1 LVVLMVEHPVGGSRT
16 PEFPALL
23 LSGAYSMMTS
33 LRIHDFRSFCGLSME
48 GLTRVTLLVGT
59 NNAGK
64 TSVLEAAELVLG
76 GTGPSILERG
86 LWSRGEV
93 VLVRNEMG
101 PSRHYIEVNHLFHG
115 HSLDPGKSFEIEAV
129 VDERPRSFIC
139 RIIPRPSRKL
149 EGDDEAPPLELLK
162 PGSNL
167 ALLISGDGMGPEGYT
182 FPMAGYSVLAR
193 LLRTAVTKSTDQPWK
208 VRFMETAAPRVLEL
222 RPLWD
227 AVVLTPEEA
236 KVTNAL
242 QIIEPDIERL
252 AALSGSGPQTG
263 GGMFV
268 KLRGADE
275 RIPLGSMGEGIKR
288 LLGLS
293 LNLVSSAGGYLLVD
307 EIDTGLHHSVMTQMW
322 RLVVEVARRLDVQV
336 LATTH
341 SLDCVRALAALY
353 EQSPHVRDLIS
364 LHRIERGAEAS
375 VAYSADEIL
384 AAAQHQMELR

>member
-1 LVVLMVEHPVGGSRT
+1 
-16 PEFPALL
+16 
-23 LSGAYSMMTS
+23 MMTT
-33 LRIHDFRSFCGLSME
+33 LRIDNFRSFRRLTVE
-48 GLTRVTLLVGT
+48 GLTRVSLLVGT

-76 GTGPSILERG
+76 GTGPPILVRSMR
-86 LWSRGEV
+86 SRGEFV
-93 VLVRNEMG
+93 YPRG
-101 PSRHYIEVNHLFHG
+101 QRSAYIEVNHLFHG
-115 HSLDPGKSFEIEAV
+115 HSLEPGKSFELSALVGES
-129 VDERPRSFIC
+129 PRSIRC
-139 RIIPRPSRKL
+139 RIIPRPSGNL
-149 EGDDEAPPLELLK
+149 EGDDETPPLELLR

-167 ALLISGDGMGPEGYT
+167 ALSISGDGMSPDGYL
-182 FPMAGYSVLAR
+182 FPMVGYSVRLR
-193 LLRTAVTKSTDQPWK
+193 LLLNAATTPADKAWK
-208 VRFMETAAPRVLEL
+208 VRFMGTAAPPVSDLQL
-222 RPLWD
+222 LWD
-227 AVVLTPEEA
+227 DFVLTPEET

-252 AALSGSGPQTG
+252 AALSGSGSERG

-268 KLRGADE
+268 KLRGSDE

-288 LLGLS
+288 LLALS

-353 EQSPHVRDLIS
+353 EESPHVRDLIS

-375 VAYSADEIL
+375 IPYSADEIL
-384 AAAQHQMELR
+384 AASQHQMELR

>member
-1 LVVLMVEHPVGGSRT
+1 
-16 PEFPALL
+16 
-23 LSGAYSMMTS
+23 MMTT
-33 LRIHDFRSFCGLSME
+33 LRIDNFRSFRRLTVE
-48 GLTRVTLLVGT
+48 GLTRVSLLVGT

-64 TSVLEAAELVLG
+64 SSVLEAAELVLG
-76 GTGPSILERG
+76 GTSPSILERS
-86 LWSRGEV
+86 LRSRGETV
-93 VLVRNEMG
+93 VIPNEVG
-101 PSRHYIEVNHLFHG
+101 QPRRYIGVNHLFHG
-115 HSLDPGKSFEIEAV
+115 HALEPGMFFELEAIV
-129 VDERPRSFIC
+129 GESPRAFRC
-139 RIIPRPSRKL
+139 RVIPRPPGKM
-149 EGDDEAPPLELLK
+149 EGDEGRPLDLFRLG
-162 PGSNL
+162 PDL
-167 ALLISGDGMGPEGYT
+167 ALSVSGDGLSPEGHT
-182 FPMAGYSVLAR
+182 FQLVGYSLMTR
-193 LLRTAVTKSTDQPWK
+193 LLRIAATKPADKASK
-208 VRFMETAAPRVLEL
+208 VRFIETASPPVSDL
-222 RPLWD
+222 RLLWD

-252 AALSGSGPQTG
+252 AALSGAGSPMG

-268 KLRGADE
+268 RLRGSDE

-288 LLGLS
+288 LLALS

-353 EQSPHVRDLIS
+353 EESPGVRDLIS

-375 VAYSADEIL
+375 VPYSADEIL
-384 AAAQHQMELR
+384 AASQHQMELR